1 MASSSV
7 LTSSGIDKLAFGGI
21 MILSRIPLYVEQ
33 SIFLSEIDC
42 VSVVKQYHMFMFA
55 LPA

>member
-7 LTSSGIDKLAFGGI
+7 LTSSGIDKLAFGSI

-33 SIFLSEIDC
+33 PIILSEIDC